1 MEYRVEEKYVCT
13 EGELLI
19 LTGRLSPLMQ
29 EDAHHGEE
37 RRYQIRSLYF
47 DDYENSCFA
56 ETMDGVNDRK
66 KFRIRIYG
74 GCSDKISLEVKFKRN
89 GMTRKDSCMLTE
101 EQCSAIMAGKVP
113 VYKKDAPKVLR
124 MLYLSMQTMLLRP
137 VVIVQY
143 ERTAFVNKAGNVRV
157 TFDRNISASA
167 DIRRFLDPKVRVLPV
182 MEKGKHILEV
192 KYDEVLPAYI
202 AQALETGR
210 LQQTPYSK
218 YRECRIAAEAYNTG
232 GML

>member
-66 KFRIRIYG
+66 SSVSVSMADVLTKFPW
-74 GCSDKISLEVKFKRN
+74 K
-89 GMTRKDSCMLTE
+89 
-101 EQCSAIMAGKVP
+101 
-113 VYKKDAPKVLR
+113 
-124 MLYLSMQTMLLRP
+124 
-137 VVIVQY
+137 
-143 ERTAFVNKAGNVRV
+143 
-157 TFDRNISASA
+157 
-167 DIRRFLDPKVRVLPV
+167 
-182 MEKGKHILEV
+182 
-192 KYDEVLPAYI
+192 
-202 AQALETGR
+202 
-210 LQQTPYSK
+210 
-218 YRECRIAAEAYNTG
+218 
-232 GML
+232 

>member
-74 GCSDKISLEVKFKRN
+74 GCADKISLEVKYKLN
-89 GMTRKDSCMLTE
+89 GMTKKDSCMLTE
-101 EQCSAIMAGKVP
+101 EQCRAIMAGKIP
-113 VYKKDAPKVLR
+113 AYKKMHPKSCVCCIFPCR
-124 MLYLSMQTMLLRP
+124 QCC
-137 VVIVQY
+137 
-143 ERTAFVNKAGNVRV
+143 FVRW
-157 TFDRNISASA
+157 S
-167 DIRRFLDPKVRVLPV
+167 
-182 MEKGKHILEV
+182 
-192 KYDEVLPAYI
+192 
-202 AQALETGR
+202 
-210 LQQTPYSK
+210 
-218 YRECRIAAEAYNTG
+218 
-232 GML
+232 